1 LLLKL
6 TLSYPRQTDEVVVEP
21 DDSPRGAVIAGL
33 FVGVDFHADRAVL
46 ALPEGELEVRP
57 GDPRRFEAA
66 GVPTLAEFWTDE
78 P

>member
-1 LLLKL
+1 MLLKL
-6 TLSYPRQTDEVVVEP
+6 KLSYPRQTDEVLVEP

-57 GDPRRFEAA
+57 GEPREFEAA
-66 GVPTLAEFWTDE
+66 GVPSVAEFLPDAS
-78 P
+78 